1 MGLGGDSLSSRTSKL
16 LAGALGVVGGLT
28 ALRFFAGQLVRQ
40 SVKIVMTD
48 PYMENLA
55 ELLSASKRTGIQ
67 TIAETNL
74 RAQKAQVLQR
84 PLGSPRKFFD
94 FDGLMFVS
102 AHLDRQAL
110 PHTIPVDTE
119 TVIGPNSKK
128 PLIVSTPL
136 LVSGMAY
143 KKALSDRAK
152 YALALGSKLAGTS
165 SNTGEG
171 PYLPKEREL
180 AERLIIQ
187 YPRIP
192 LHRTMDM
199 LAQADALEIQLGQG
213 ASSSAAQDPYPHLVR
228 PELPALRK
236 SSDLPKVVSFLKQ
249 AGGGVPVGIK
259 FSFTNNLEREIDLC
273 LEAGVD
279 FLALE
284 GAQAATVGAAPI
296 LEDDFGLPTIVGLCR
311 AVEHLQLRGVHN
323 QVTLIVS
330 GGFFSPGQCLKA
342 LALGA
347 NAIYLGTMAL
357 YALSHTQT
365 TKSIPWEPPTQ
376 LVVDSGKQSHMLNWK
391 RAGKHLGNYLIS
403 CTEEIKEGVRAL
415 GKHSLHQVDASDL
428 VALDE
433 PTSQLTGIPLAYSKR
448 MVRTPLPSRG

>member
-1 MGLGGDSLSSRTSKL
+1 V
-16 LAGALGVVGGLT
+16 AGGLV
-28 ALRFFAGQLVRQ
+28 ALRFLASQIVRQ
-40 SVKIVMTD
+40 STKVLMTD
-48 PYMENLA
+48 PYVENLS
-55 ELLSASKRTGIQ
+55 ELLSATKRTGVQ
-67 TIAETNL
+67 TILETNL

-84 PLGSPRKFFD
+84 PLGSPRRFMD

-102 AHLDRQAL
+102 AHLDRQPL
-110 PHTIPVDTE
+110 PHTTVNTE
-119 TVIGPNSKK
+119 TTIGPKSKK
-128 PLIVSTPL
+128 PLTVSTPL

-143 KKALSDRAK
+143 RKALSDRTK
-152 YALALGSKLAGTS
+152 YALALGSRLAGTA

-171 PYLPKEREL
+171 PFLPKEREL

-192 LHRTMDM
+192 LHRTVEI

-213 ASSSAAQDPYPHLVR
+213 ASAGGAQAPYPHLVL
-228 PELPALRK
+228 PELPPLRK
-236 SSDLPKVVSFLKQ
+236 SEDLPKIVRFLKQ
-249 AGGGVPVGIK
+249 VGGGVPVGVK
-259 FSFTNNLEREIDLC
+259 FSFTANLEREIDLC
-273 LEAGVD
+273 LDAEVD

-284 GAQAATVGAAPI
+284 GANAATAAAPPI
-296 LEDDFGLPTIVGLCR
+296 LEDDFGLPTIMGLCR
-311 AVEHLQLRGVHN
+311 AVEHLKTRGVHN
-323 QVTLIVS
+323 QVSLIVS

-347 NAIYLGTMAL
+347 NAIYLGTMPL

-376 LVVDSGKQSHMLNWK
+376 LVVHGGKQSGRLNWK
-391 RAGKHLGNYLIS
+391 LAARHLANYLIS

-415 GKHSLHQVDASDL
+415 GKRALHEVDASDL

-433 PTSQLTGIPLAYSKR
+433 MTSQVTG
-448 MVRTPLPSRG
+448 TPLVYPRRTVRALVPSKG